1 VPYRWAVL
9 GAGTA
14 AQTAAAVFG
23 LGLPVM
29 APALQDEYGLSIG
42 EVGLLL
48 AAPWI
53 GSTVTL
59 LPWGLAAD
67 RFGERTALG
76 VGLGSSAILL
86 AVAAHATSFA
96 ALLAVLT
103 LVGATSSSVQSASGR
118 AVMQWFT
125 AHERGLALG
134 IRQTSIPLGGLIAAL
149 TLPALTKAEGT
160 EAAFLYLAAVSALG
174 AVVGWLV
181 LRSGDTGDG
190 IEVHSVGST
199 LRDRRLWRLCF
210 GSGVYL
216 YAQVAVMGFGVLFL
230 HDQHG
235 LSSQQAAFVF
245 AASQVLAAALRIGA
259 GRWSDVLGSRVVP
272 LRRVGL
278 VSSASMVVTAALA
291 GGPLWLL
298 VPVVVAAGGL
308 GMAWNGL
315 AFTAA
320 AEMAGAART
329 GAAIGFQ
336 QTVLSGIGIVVPLVF
351 AASVSHVSWAFAFL
365 LAAAFP
371 LAGRFALRPLRTY

>member
-235 LSSQQAAFVF
+235 LSSQQAALVF